1 MDLNCTQAALN
12 PPPSRTI
19 GATSSRAVIRRLF
32 AYLELT
38 KPRVTAL
45 ILVVAWAGFWC
56 ASGGLP
62 DRGLLL
68 VTMAGLALLASGMFA
83 LNHFME
89 RDLDAL
95 MQRTQSRPL
104 PSGRLKP
111 SEALWFG
118 IVTAIAA
125 LFVLSLINVLTAVL
139 GLLTLASYLLLYT
152 PLKRRTPRCT
162 FIGAFPGA
170 MPPLVGWVAA
180 RNELGLEALGLF
192 AIVFLWQFP
201 HFHSI
206 AYLYREDYARS
217 GVRMWPVVEPG
228 GRVMGR
234 QIVAAAALL
243 VPASLLP
250 TPLGMSGQLYA
261 FGALLLGAAFLF
273 VSFQMA
279 VLPGRRQA
287 QRLLLASVVYLPALL
302 LLMLL
307 NR

>member
-12 PPPSRTI
+12 PQPSRTI
-19 GATSSRAVIRRLF
+19 GAMSSRAVMRRLC
-32 AYLELT
+32 AYLELA

-56 ASGGLP
+56 ASEGVP
-62 DRGLLL
+62 DRRLLL
-68 VTMAGLALLASGMFA
+68 LTMAGLALLASGMFA

-104 PSGRLKP
+104 PSGRLKA

-118 IVTAIAA
+118 TGTTIAA
-125 LFVLSLINVLTAVL
+125 LFTLSAINALTVAL

-180 RNELGLEALGLF
+180 RNALDLEALGLF
-192 AIVFLWQFP
+192 AIVFFWQFP

-206 AYLYREDYARS
+206 AYLYREDYARG
-217 GVRMWPVVEPG
+217 GVRMWPVVEHG
-228 GRVMGR
+228 GKVMGR
-234 QIVAAAALL
+234 EIVAAAALL

-250 TPLGMSGQLYA
+250 TPLGMAGQFYA
-261 FGALLLGAAFLF
+261 FAAFLLGAAFFL
-273 VSFQMA
+273 VCRQMA
-279 VLPGRRQA
+279 VLPGRRTA
-287 QRLLLASVVYLPALL
+287 QRLLLASVVYLPSLL